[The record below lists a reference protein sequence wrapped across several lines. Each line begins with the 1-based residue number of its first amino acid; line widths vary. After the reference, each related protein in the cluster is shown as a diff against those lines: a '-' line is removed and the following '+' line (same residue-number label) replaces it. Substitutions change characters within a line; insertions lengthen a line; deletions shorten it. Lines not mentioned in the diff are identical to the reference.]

1 MLILSGGAFGYRI
14 AVEEAAFGA
23 PAAPLVSARARDCD
37 RRLSLLRARLE
48 IVQPILIDADRGTMP
63 GTFNAGFER
72 AHREIGEHAAALT
85 KLKRWIVPIETV
97 GDYYG

>member
-1 MLILSGGAFGYRI
+1 M
-14 AVEEAAFGA
+14 
-23 PAAPLVSARARDCD
+23 
-37 RRLSLLRARLE
+37 
-48 IVQPILIDADRGTMP
+48 QPILIDADRGTMP